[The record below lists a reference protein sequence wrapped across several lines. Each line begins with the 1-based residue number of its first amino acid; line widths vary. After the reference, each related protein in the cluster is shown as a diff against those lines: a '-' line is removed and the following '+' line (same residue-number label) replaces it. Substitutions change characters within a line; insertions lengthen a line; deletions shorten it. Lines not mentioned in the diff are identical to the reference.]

1 MFWHDLYIPLTKPRR
16 RNCTEHTKIM
26 DAIQALATQLMREFL
41 KHCDI
46 SDHSLEPFNQSILD
60 IATVGEQDK
69 QKPSKVFFF
78 LLRQDAHTAQ
88 SIGPELSVEKK
99 APHLLCHQV
108 IMMALPLTDRNADRL
123 RKQAVRVKGARQVCH
138 PTKYLSDL

>member
-16 RNCTEHTKIM
+16 RKCTEHTKIM

-69 QKPSKVFFF
+69 QKPRYFSFC
-78 LLRQDAHTAQ
+78 LDRMLTLR
-88 SIGPELSVEKK
+88 SL
-99 APHLLCHQV
+99 
-108 IMMALPLTDRNADRL
+108 
-123 RKQAVRVKGARQVCH
+123 
-138 PTKYLSDL
+138 